1 MSEIPTG
8 MTEAGAKIGLAVL
21 ALVILVGAV
30 LVFRYGF
37 DVRKLLQD

>member
-1 MSEIPTG
+1 
-8 MTEAGAKIGLAVL
+8 MTEMLSRMTETRAKIALAVL

-37 DVRKLLQD
+37 DVRKAFQD